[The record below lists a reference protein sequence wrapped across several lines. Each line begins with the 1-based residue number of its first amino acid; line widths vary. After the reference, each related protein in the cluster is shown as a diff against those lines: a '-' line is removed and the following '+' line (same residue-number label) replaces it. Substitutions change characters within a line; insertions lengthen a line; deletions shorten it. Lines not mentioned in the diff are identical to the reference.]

1 MIKLMFCLFLVLF
14 SCFSLP
20 VGYCSG
26 EFDAETVVISVTDG
40 DTFVTTSEGIIR
52 LADVDAPETY
62 EVGYQ
67 DSKDYLFSLI
77 YGHTVY
83 LDIDDLYQTGGFGRL
98 ICVVYVS
105 YNATHYL
112 NVNQALL
119 EGNYAEPV
127 NYDNEF
133 SPYSWELYVN
143 KNSIPEFPPWI
154 ILPLF
159 LIASLSMIVFKK
171 RLFNQRS
178 YTGKIKS

>member
-1 MIKLMFCLFLVLF
+1 M
-14 SCFSLP
+14 S
-20 VGYCSG
+20 
-26 EFDAETVVISVTDG
+26 SVTDG
-40 DTFVTTSEGIIR
+40 DTFETTSEGTIR

-67 DSKDYLFSLI
+67 ASKDYLFSLL
-77 YGHTVY
+77 YGKTVY
-83 LDIDDLYQTGGFGRL
+83 LDIDDIYRTGGFGRL

-112 NVNQALL
+112 NVNQALI
-119 EGNYAEPV
+119 EGNYAETV

-143 KNSIPEFPPWI
+143 KNDIPEFPTWI

-159 LIASLSMIVFKK
+159 LTATLIGILVRK
-171 RLFNQRS
+171 RLMRTRTS
-178 YTGKIKS
+178 AS

>member
-14 SCFSLP
+14 FGFSFPL
-20 VGYCSG
+20 VYCSG
-26 EFDAETVVISVTDG
+26 EFDATSVVSSVTDG

-77 YGHTVY
+77 YGNTVY

-105 YNATHYL
+105 HNSTHYL
-112 NVNQALL
+112 NVNQALIK
-119 EGNYAEPV
+119 GNYAEPV

-143 KNSIPEFPPWI
+143 KNNIPEFPSWI
-154 ILPLF
+154 ILQLF
-159 LIASLSMIVFKK
+159 LSATLVVTIYKK
-171 RLFNQRS
+171 KLA
-178 YTGKIKS
+178 KKD

>member
-14 SCFSLP
+14 SAFSVSL
-20 VGYCSG
+20 VFCSG
-26 EFDAETVVISVTDG
+26 EFDTDSVVSSVIDG

-62 EVGYQ
+62 EIRYQ
-67 DSKDYLFSLI
+67 ASKDYLFSLI
-77 YGHTVY
+77 YGKTVY
-83 LDIDDLYQTGGFGRL
+83 LDIDDIYRTGGFGRL

-105 YNATHYL
+105 YNSTHYL

-119 EGNYAEPV
+119 AGNYAEMV

-143 KNSIPEFPPWI
+143 KNDIPEFPTWI
-154 ILPLF
+154 ILTLF
-159 LIASLSMIVFKK
+159 VSVTLTVLILRK
-171 RLFNQRS
+171 RL
-178 YTGKIKS
+178 TKSGTVS

>member
-1 MIKLMFCLFLVLF
+1 MVKLMFCLFLVLF
-14 SCFSLP
+14 SGFSLP
-20 VGYCSG
+20 VVYCSG

-40 DTFVTTSEGIIR
+40 DTFGTTTEGIIR

-67 DSKDYLFSLI
+67 ASKDYLFSLI
-77 YGHTVY
+77 YGNTVY

-105 YNATHYL
+105 YNSTHYL
-112 NVNQALL
+112 NVNQALI

-133 SPYSWELYVN
+133 SPYSWELYVH
-143 KNSIPEFPPWI
+143 KNDVPEFPSWI

-159 LIASLSMIVFKK
+159 MVITLLAVITYT
-171 RLFNQRS
+171 RLERE
-178 YTGKIKS
+178 K